1 VRIIDTEALGARI
14 AAGQRLWLVH
24 AAEAVT
30 VRSAH
35 LPGALT
41 FPDADQAAA
50 FLRHGDPIVVYGFD
64 PTCATS
70 RTLAT
75 ELSNRGF
82 TDVAWY
88 ADGLQAWL
96 AAGGHVEGTHD
107 RDRT

>member
-1 VRIIDTEALGARI
+1 MKIIDTEALRARI
-14 AAGQRLWLVH
+14 VAGQQLWLVH

-30 VRSAH
+30 FRSAH
-35 LPGALT
+35 LPGALA
-41 FPDADQAAA
+41 FPDANQAAA
-50 FLRHGDPIVVYGFD
+50 FLRPGDPIVVYGFD
-64 PTCATS
+64 STCATS

>member
-1 VRIIDTEALGARI
+1 VRIIGTEALRARI
-14 AAGQRLWLVH
+14 VVGQRLWLVH
-24 AAEAVT
+24 AAESVSF
-30 VRSAH
+30 RSAH
-35 LPGALT
+35 LRGALA

-50 FLRHGDPIVVYGFD
+50 FLRHDDPIVVYGFD
-64 PTCATS
+64 RTCATS

-96 AAGGHVEGTHD
+96 AAGGHVEGTHN
-107 RDRT
+107 RAGI